1 MLERLIEEFMPLGIG
16 GAEIGVALK
25 AAYEEDRRFKDDIR
39 SKGEEVLKMLKE
51 RVRRASFLQADPIM

>member
-39 SKGEEVLKMLKE
+39 SKGE
-51 RVRRASFLQADPIM
+51 RSA